1 MPTHRL
7 SVALRPGWAE
17 NLVAARA
24 GSSEAL
30 GRLLDDF
37 RPYLLAVA
45 GSALDTDLQAKA
57 GASDLVQESLL
68 EAQRDFT
75 GFAGQKRDQLQTWLV
90 RILLRNVQNFRRLYR
105 DTGKRD
111 VGREVPLPAHGMN
124 ALPGDCL
131 ATNDSSPSGNAA
143 RGEKEDRL
151 RRALAQLPGHYRDV
165 IAWRH
170 RDGDSFAAIGARL
183 GRTAEAARVLWGRAL
198 LRLKDE
204 LGDES

>member
-17 NLVAARA
+17 NLAAARA
-24 GSSEAL
+24 GSSDAL
-30 GRLLDDF
+30 GRVLDDF
-37 RPYLLAVA
+37 RPYLLSVA
-45 GSALDTDLQAKA
+45 GQALDADLQAKA

-75 GFAGQKRDQLQTWLV
+75 CFAGQKRDQLQTWLV
-90 RILLRNVQNFRRLYR
+90 RILLRNVQNFRRQYR

-111 VGREVPLPAHGMN
+111 VGREVPLPVRGAS

-131 ATNDSSPSGNAA
+131 AGNDSSPSGHAA

-151 RRALAQLPGHYRDV
+151 RRALARLPGHYRDV

-170 RDGDSFAAIGARL
+170 RDGDSFVAIGARL